1 MDPIP
6 SQVLNLPGV
15 VSVAAGQSHALAL
28 TTNGLV
34 YAWGTDF
41 YGELGNGTSG
51 SYNWSTT
58 PILVTKLTNTVIVAV
73 AAGQYNSYALDSGG
87 NIWEWGR
94 IYNGTG
100 YQSYTNLVFVS
111 GLDPTNGVVIL
122 GLAAG
127 YDYCLADA
135 ADGSVWAWGANTLG
149 ALGNGTTT
157 WSAVPVNVTFGD
169 GTQSLGITAGTFFS
183 LSIQSDGTL
192 RSWGSNRAYLF
203 SPTTTGGQLGRQT
216 GITGYST
223 TPGAVIPF

>member
-6 SQVLNLPGV
+6 SQVFNLTGV

-51 SYNWSTT
+51 SHNWSTT
-58 PILVTKLTNTVIVAV
+58 PVLITQLTNRVIVAV

-94 IYNGTG
+94 IYNGTA
-100 YQSYTNLVFVS
+100 YQSYTNPVFVS
-111 GLDPTNGVVIL
+111 GLDPTNGVVIV
-122 GLAAG
+122 GIAAG
-127 YDYCLADA
+127 YDHCLADA
-135 ADGSVWAWGANTLG
+135 ADGSVWAWGANALG

-157 WSAVPVNVTFGD
+157 WSAIPVNVTFGD
-169 GTQSLGITAGTFFS
+169 GTQSLGITASTFFS

-216 GITGYST
+216 GTMGYST
-223 TPGAVIPF
+223 TPGAVSPF